1 MVSEA
6 ENMINHGM
14 QMVQTLGERATKTTD
29 VTIKV
34 ETSIEELKK
43 ESEIIN
49 EFVETITDISEQTN
63 LLSLNA
69 SIEAARAGEA

>member
-1 MVSEA
+1 MWQKRFCTVMRTAPVSYT
-6 ENMINHGM
+6 H
-14 QMVQTLGERATKTTD
+14 LTKTTD

-49 EFVETITDISEQTN
+49 EFVEKITDI
-63 LLSLNA
+63 
-69 SIEAARAGEA
+69 